1 MIPNPLLILRSLSN
15 CQLSHQH
22 LTLPTQLALWILPH
36 TTLKLDSKVV
46 LTTPVVLWK
55 CTSIVSGGLCA
66 MMSLN
71 STHLLLTLHAAS
83 LDTPTLLTQMLWLT
97 REFFSVLELYVAVC
111 CCMSLDCNQLLAH
124 IFNPVMLTLYRPMM
138 PIRIMGTFG
147 VFFERSGLLA
157 TIYAMNHIH
166 CTHWKLNVQ

>member
-1 MIPNPLLILRSLSN
+1 MFLLLIWYLRGTTTV
-15 CQLSHQH
+15 SHQY
-22 LTLPTQLALWILPH
+22 LTIPMQLALWILPH
-36 TTLKLDSKVV
+36 MTLKLDSEVV
-46 LTTPVVLWK
+46 HTHPVVLWK
-55 CTSIVSGGLCA
+55 CTSIISGGLCA
-66 MMSLN
+66 IMSFYL
-71 STHLLLTLHAAS
+71 THMLLTLHAAS

-147 VFFERSGLLA
+147 VFFDRSGLLV
-157 TIYAMNHIH
+157 TIYAMNRIH